1 MILVTGGTGLLGS
14 HLLVELTRNN
24 TRVRALYRNKS
35 RIDQVQK
42 VFQYYFKE
50 NWQNPFQLIEWFE
63 GDILDIP
70 VLDESMQGIELVY
83 HCAALVSFSKRDFE
97 VMMKINREGTANVVN
112 CAMDAGVKKL
122 CYVSSTAATGGES
135 FETVT
140 EETKWKQSPLTSG
153 YSISKYSAEKE
164 VWRGVEEGLDC
175 VIVNPSVLFGAG
187 NWDESSLTI
196 FRTLDEGLRFYTP
209 GQNGVVDARDVAE
222 IMVRLATSEIK
233 NQRFLCVAENV
244 PFKKLF
250 TEIALKM
257 GKNPPTINTPRW
269 VLGLTWRLSWLLS
282 KFRGNAAAI
291 TRETAN
297 SAFNVMTYDSSKI
310 KKELGFTFRSLDET
324 IQNTIDGRLK

>member
-24 TRVRALYRNKS
+24 SRVRALYRNTS
-35 RIDQVQK
+35 RIQHVQK
-42 VFQYYFKE
+42 VFQYYLKG
-50 NWQNPFQLIEWFE
+50 NWQSAFEQIEWFE

-70 VLDESMQGIELVY
+70 VLEDALQGIEVVY
-83 HCAALVSFSKRDFE
+83 HCAALVSFSKRDFDG
-97 VMMKINREGTANVVN
+97 MMKINREGTANVVN
-112 CAMDAGVKKL
+112 CALDAGVKKL

-140 EETKWKQSPLTSG
+140 EETKWKQSPKTSG

-187 NWDESSLTI
+187 NWEESSLTI
-196 FRTLDEGLRFYTP
+196 FRTLDKGLRFYTS
-209 GQNGVVDARDVAE
+209 GQTGIVDARDVAE
-222 IMVRLATSEIK
+222 IMVKLTESAVK
-233 NQRFLCVAENV
+233 NERFLCVAENV
-244 PFKKLF
+244 PYLKLF

-257 GKNPPTINTPRW
+257 GKNPPTINTPKW
-269 VLGLTWRLSWLLS
+269 LLGLTWRFSWFLS

-291 TRETAN
+291 TKETAN
-297 SAFNVMTYDSSKI
+297 TAYNVMNYDCSKV
-310 KKELGFTFRSLDET
+310 KKELNFSFRYLNDT
-324 IQNTIDGRLK
+324 IENTINGRIL